1 MCSPDAEELYGD
13 YITEDLNY
21 QAARLAEGPE
31 QLASAINDPDVY
43 EYVRGAL
50 VDAVFGMVCYQR
62 ISREAAVQ
70 FLRSRLIIA
79 IDQQDTHIT
88 TKAVE
93 MLGQLHAEEALG
105 EVKAAERANLI
116 ELGWIGERYFEEQLA
131 RGLAAFEEAKEQYL
145 RYDVKAATDN
155 LKNIPWF
162 NQKKRV
168 LKSLQ
173 AVLKE
178 ISAPFTE
185 FPADAVRWARKH
197 REEITPHLIR
207 IIQGVPEYAERRAT
221 DSEAPGTYGH
231 IIALYLLMEFGVQ
244 EILLALLNTLNDSS
258 GDVVECY
265 RDVIDQDM
273 SQILGRLADNP
284 AQLKPLIF
292 NPDADEIV
300 RRDAAEAVVWMV
312 TEGKLDRNA
321 AINLLLDWLKES
333 RGNEYTILTTWITMS
348 LMDLGASHV
357 CQTLVDACD
366 AGEMDELWI
375 CTEEIEDALS
385 NGNNTFSKTLDY
397 HRLNRIEHT
406 VVELSQWD
414 WDGSRLEDPDEED
427 EWGDDDEVDLSE
439 DEGFR
444 KMWLSMRERFT
455 PEQILEFVDSGLTM
469 SPDDSSDEDSDDRS
483 GVIRPI
489 RIDSPKIGR
498 NDPCP
503 CGSGKKYKKCCAKA
517 DA

>member
-1 MCSPDAEELYGD
+1 
-13 YITEDLNY
+13 
-21 QAARLAEGPE
+21 
-31 QLASAINDPDVY
+31 
-43 EYVRGAL
+43 
-50 VDAVFGMVCYQR
+50 
-62 ISREAAVQ
+62 
-70 FLRSRLIIA
+70 
-79 IDQQDTHIT
+79 
-88 TKAVE
+88 
-93 MLGQLHAEEALG
+93 
-105 EVKAAERANLI
+105 
-116 ELGWIGERYFEEQLA
+116 
-131 RGLAAFEEAKEQYL
+131 
-145 RYDVKAATDN
+145 
-155 LKNIPWF
+155 
-162 NQKKRV
+162 
-168 LKSLQ
+168 
-173 AVLKE
+173 
-178 ISAPFTE
+178 
-185 FPADAVRWARKH
+185 
-197 REEITPHLIR
+197 
-207 IIQGVPEYAERRAT
+207 
-221 DSEAPGTYGH
+221 
-231 IIALYLLMEFGVQ
+231 
-244 EILLALLNTLNDSS
+244 
-258 GDVVECY
+258 
-265 RDVIDQDM
+265 M